1 MKVTVVGTG
10 MLREYFPARTTVVE
24 AVEDT
29 SVRALLHSLGQN
41 WGDTFYQRIIQDDN
55 LAPYV
60 IALLNGLSISMKA
73 GLDTEL
79 RDGDRL
85 VFTIMVNGG

>member
-1 MKVTVVGTG
+1 MKITVSGVGL
-10 MLREYFPARTTVVE
+10 LRQHIPAKNTIIEIESPATVRNLVE
-24 AVEDT
+24 KLKDY
-29 SVRALLHSLGQN
+29 
-41 WGDTFYQRIIQDDN
+41 WGSTFYDHIMRENN

-60 IALLNGLSISMKA
+60 IALLNGLSISMKG

-79 RDGDRL
+79 NDGDRL

>member
-1 MKVTVVGTG
+1 MKITVVAIG
-10 MLREYFPARTTVVE
+10 MLREYLPSKSTVIDI
-24 AVEDT
+24 EDGST
-29 SVRALLHSLGQN
+29 VRALTEILRGSLGEV
-41 WGDTFYQRIIQDDN
+41 FYQRIMQNNN
-55 LAPYV
+55 LAPYI
-60 IALLNGLSISMKA
+60 IALLNGLSISMKN